1 MGFLMGCENVHLE
14 YPVKLIFDNLTLG
27 IEEGDRMGIVGS
39 NGDGKTSLLQ
49 LLARTVEPDSGRIT
63 ARNGLRVGYLQQ
75 HDSLDPDA
83 TVAHSVVGDV
93 DEHEWASD
101 PRVRGIING
110 IIGDVP
116 WDGLVRNLSGGQ
128 RRRVDIARVLVGDHD
143 VILLDE
149 PTNHLD
155 MRAIAWLAA
164 HLQQRWNRK
173 EGALLVVTHDRWF
186 LDEVCT
192 AMLEIHDGIAEPFEG
207 GFSAYVLQKVERERA
222 AEVAWQKHNNLMR
235 RELAWLTRGARAR
248 ATKPK
253 FHMETAK
260 ALIATEPP
268 IRNTIELKR
277 SAMSRL
283 GKQVIDVMD
292 VSASYDG
299 VQVIDGV
306 TWHIGAGDRYGI
318 LGENGAGKTTLLRLI
333 MGKQRASKGYV
344 KIGKTVKFAYLSQ
357 ELEGLRG
364 LEDDRVREVLGRYK
378 TRYEIEGKELT
389 PAQLLE
395 RLGFETSPLNSRV
408 RDLSGGQRRRLML
421 MLILLDHPTVLVL
434 DEPGNDL
441 DTQRL

>member
-207 GFSAYVLQKVERERA
+207 GASA
-222 AEVAWQKHNNLMR
+222 
-235 RELAWLTRGARAR
+235 
-248 ATKPK
+248 
-253 FHMETAK
+253 
-260 ALIATEPP
+260 
-268 IRNTIELKR
+268 
-277 SAMSRL
+277 
-283 GKQVIDVMD
+283 
-292 VSASYDG
+292 
-299 VQVIDGV
+299 
-306 TWHIGAGDRYGI
+306 
-318 LGENGAGKTTLLRLI
+318 
-333 MGKQRASKGYV
+333 
-344 KIGKTVKFAYLSQ
+344 
-357 ELEGLRG
+357 
-364 LEDDRVREVLGRYK
+364 
-378 TRYEIEGKELT
+378 
-389 PAQLLE
+389 
-395 RLGFETSPLNSRV
+395 
-408 RDLSGGQRRRLML
+408 RRRS
-421 MLILLDHPTVLVL
+421 
-434 DEPGNDL
+434 PGRSTTTSCAVSSPGSPAVPVPVPPNPSS
-441 DTQRL
+441 TWRPRRRSSPRSRPSATRSSSSAAPCRVWASR